1 MDKSGRP
8 PSSHSTGLNILI
20 LPFYVLCAVLL
31 KAHKIRTKVL
41 TRFPSIPQLGRE
53 EERSDLLSP
62 PLSHSQ
68 DENWLMFSFFSSLH
82 SPLTLRRVLAATL
95 TLRLQAYLWIS
106 PLAVHAIWSK
116 LTVRVPS
123 YAFLTAAYFILLS
136 QWMCVCVRA
145 RGSCVCGWRS
155 SGLHWYHR
163 NRSQGPSV

>member
-8 PSSHSTGLNILI
+8 PSSHSTRLYILI
-20 LPFYVLCAVLL
+20 LQFYVLCAVLL

-82 SPLTLRRVLAATL
+82 SSPYFTQSTGSYVDPPATGL
-95 TLRLQAYLWIS
+95 SLNLSACRPRHLIKANIS
-106 PLAVHAIWSK
+106 GP
-116 LTVRVPS
+116 
-123 YAFLTAAYFILLS
+123 FLCISNCGLFYPFVT
-136 QWMCVCVRA
+136 MNVCVRA

-155 SGLHWYHR
+155 SGLH
-163 NRSQGPSV
+163 